1 MRLIVFFDLPT
12 ATKKDRKAYS
22 KFRKFLVDNGFLMIQ
37 FSVYVRICKGLDTV
51 QMYEDYLENI
61 PPRGNVR
68 TLTITNAQY
77 ERIKVLW
84 GRKNM
89 KKKSEIDNLFCS
101 KITHFEYNFEINLVF
116 TGQKSSQK
124 WTKK

>member
-51 QMYEDYLENI
+51 QMYEDYLEKNI

-77 ERIKVLW
+77 ERIKVLL
-84 GRKNM
+84 GTEKYEEKIGERQLV
-89 KKKSEIDNLFCS
+89 LF
-101 KITHFEYNFEINLVF
+101 
-116 TGQKSSQK
+116 
-124 WTKK
+124 

>member
-1 MRLIVFFDLPT
+1 MYEIRFMRLIVFFDLPT

-51 QMYEDYLENI
+51 QMYEDYLEKNI

-77 ERIKVLW
+77 ERIKVLL
-84 GRKNM
+84 GTEKYEEKIGERQLV
-89 KKKSEIDNLFCS
+89 LF
-101 KITHFEYNFEINLVF
+101 
-116 TGQKSSQK
+116 
-124 WTKK
+124 

>member
-51 QMYEDYLENI
+51 QMYEDYLEKNI
-61 PPRGNVR
+61 SPRGNVR

-77 ERIKVLW
+77 ERIKVLL
-84 GRKNM
+84 GTEKYEEKIGERQLV
-89 KKKSEIDNLFCS
+89 LF
-101 KITHFEYNFEINLVF
+101 
-116 TGQKSSQK
+116 
-124 WTKK
+124 